1 MTLTNDL
8 LKVKREQW
16 TEEEV
21 FSLPLG
27 EHDFFDR
34 KSGELISDVN
44 KFGETVG
51 KALSAFANSG
61 GGHLLLGVKNDGTFD
76 GVPEVIKGRTT
87 TREWLEQKIP
97 NLVIYPLQDF
107 SVHEVVRS
115 SPSDIPAGKVVIV
128 IDVGDSDLAP
138 HQNAS
143 DRIYYC
149 RAGGHS
155 VPASH
160 FYLETLWRRERYPT
174 GKVVRAWFD
183 TVINPLIDILE
194 NERNT
199 IGEKTWAWNRHY
211 RKIEGL
217 RLLSSISVNLEQF
230 LMSYSQARD
239 LLNSHDAAVLRLI
252 DRESEYHEAIRS
264 SAELKAVYDE
274 VTQPEMIRKMV
285 EAYPHTF
292 PGAHTD
298 EQNLRSV
305 LGPDEEHLATLS
317 EAVVNER
324 GMATLGGGWMP
335 APFWNMHRET
345 LIDVVRGE
353 RFLDYRRKVELAW
366 AELVSVIESAMQC
379 LKDIRQQLAI
389 RHGEPYESETASFG
403 APRAISGLLHLH

>member
-1 MTLTNDL
+1 MNDL
-8 LKVKREQW
+8 LKVKRERW
-16 TEEEV
+16 TEDEV
-21 FSLPLG
+21 LSLPS

-34 KSGELISDVN
+34 KSGSLLSDIN
-44 KFGETVG
+44 RFDLAVG

-61 GGHLLLGVKNDGTFD
+61 GGHLLIGVKDDGLFD
-76 GVPEVIKGRTT
+76 GVPEKRGNTD

-97 NLVIYPLQDF
+97 NLVSYPLQDF
-107 SVHEVVRS
+107 RVHQVVPS
-115 SPSDIPAGKVVIV
+115 SPSNIPSGKVVIV

-138 HQNAS
+138 HQNAA
-143 DRIYYC
+143 DHIYYC
-149 RAGGHS
+149 RAAGRS
-155 VPASH
+155 IPASH
-160 FYLETLWRRERYPT
+160 FSLQLLWQRERYPT

-194 NERNT
+194 NERKT

-217 RLLSSISVNLEQF
+217 RLLSSISINLEQF
-230 LMSYSQARD
+230 LVSYSQARD
-239 LLNSHDAAVLRLI
+239 LLNSHDAAVLSLI
-252 DRESEYHEAIRS
+252 DRVSEYHEAIRS

-366 AELVSVIESAMQC
+366 AELVSVIEPATQC

>member
-1 MTLTNDL
+1 MSDL
-8 LKVKREQW
+8 LKVKRERW
-16 TEEEV
+16 TEDEV
-21 FSLPLG
+21 SSFPD

-34 KSGELISDVN
+34 KSGRLLSDKN
-44 KFGETVG
+44 GFNLAVG

-61 GGHLLLGVKNDGTFD
+61 GGHLLLGVRDDGLFD
-76 GVPEVIKGRTT
+76 GVPEMQGRTT

-107 SVHEVVRS
+107 RVHQVVPS
-115 SPSDIPAGKVVIV
+115 SPSNIPSGNVLIV
-128 IDVGDSDLAP
+128 IDVGDSELAP
-138 HQNAS
+138 HQNAA
-143 DRIYYC
+143 DHIYYC
-149 RAGGHS
+149 RAAGRS
-155 VPASH
+155 IPASH
-160 FYLETLWRRERYPT
+160 FSLQLLWQRERYPT

-194 NERNT
+194 NERKT

-230 LMSYSQARD
+230 LMSYSQVRD
-239 LLNSHDAAVLRLI
+239 LLNSHDAAVLCLI

-305 LGPDEEHLATLS
+305 LGPDEERLATLS
-317 EAVVNER
+317 EAIVNER
-324 GMATLGGGWMP
+324 GESTRGSGWGP
-335 APFWNMHRET
+335 APFWNQHRET
-345 LIDVVRGE
+345 LIGVARGE

-366 AELVSVIESAMQC
+366 AELVSVIESATQC
-379 LKDIRQQLAI
+379 LKDIRHQLAI
-389 RHGEPYESETASFG
+389 KYGEPYVLETALFG
-403 APRAISGLLHLH
+403 APPAVSGFQRLL